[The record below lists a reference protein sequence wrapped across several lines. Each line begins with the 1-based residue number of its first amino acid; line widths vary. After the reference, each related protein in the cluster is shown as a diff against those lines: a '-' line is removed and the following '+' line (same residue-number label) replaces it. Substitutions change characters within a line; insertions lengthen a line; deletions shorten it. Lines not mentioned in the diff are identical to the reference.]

1 MKKKKSKVR
10 LIRHAPK
17 IVERKPDCP
26 ACGRVFMTPYVEVD
40 TEANTRIDYM
50 ACYVCG
56 AGFDELGNTWGSLT
70 KDAAE
75 LAKRAA
81 TPKCQCP
88 ACRLTN
94 VLDWPESPIR

>member
-10 LIRHAPK
+10 VIYKPLPV
-17 IVERKPDCP
+17 VERKPDCP
-26 ACGRVFMTPYVEVD
+26 TCGLGFMTPYVEVD
-40 TEANTRIDYM
+40 TEHETRINYM

-75 LAKRAA
+75 LAARAHD
-81 TPKCQCP
+81 PKCRC
-88 ACRLTN
+88 ATCRFTD
-94 VLDWPESPIR
+94 VLSWPKSPIR